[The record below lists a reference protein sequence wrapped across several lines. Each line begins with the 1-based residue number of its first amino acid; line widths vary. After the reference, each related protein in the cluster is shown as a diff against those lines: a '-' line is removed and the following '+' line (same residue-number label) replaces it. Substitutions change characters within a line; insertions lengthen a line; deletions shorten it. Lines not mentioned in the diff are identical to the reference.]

1 MNTTN
6 WYSVRRE
13 TKTDLYGEKVSD
25 LNAGGNL
32 SIQGFLL
39 YSGKNVS
46 VKCILQD
53 TTVNMLFLNNKEV
66 VAF

>member
-1 MNTTN
+1 M
-6 WYSVRRE
+6 
-13 TKTDLYGEKVSD
+13 GEKISD
-25 LNAGGNL
+25 LNAGENP